1 MALNVQ
7 KLAARLKEI
16 EDGAKNSEFAN
27 LLWKPREGT
36 AQVIRIVPYKFNPE
50 DPFITLKF
58 YYKLGGKNYLAPCTF
73 GKPDPVQE
81 CVENLRAS
89 GSSEETEIAK
99 TLSPTT
105 RTYCPIIVRGE
116 EELGVRFWGF
126 GVQVLK
132 QLLALTTKTAMWGD
146 ITSLS
151 DGNDLEIVFKK
162 DSGKKNAKGQSFPE
176 TIITPYPTK
185 TPVVDPTKRELM
197 DKIRDQKDILTI
209 FPLKSYDELKE
220 VVNKW
225 LNPQDES
232 NTGGTGGASADNIAK
247 VHTPPAGSPAVA
259 TPAVQSAAQT
269 PTSTPANIDPANEF
283 DDFFNTPT
291 K

>member
-1 MALNVQ
+1 MALNVK
-7 KLAARLKEI
+7 KLAARLKDL
-16 EDGAKNSEFAN
+16 EDGSKGSEFAN
-27 LLWKPREGT
+27 LLWKPSEGT
-36 AQVIRIVPYKFNPE
+36 PQVIRIVPYKFNPE

-58 YYKLGGKNYLAPCTF
+58 YYKIGGKNYLAPCTF

-81 CVENLRAS
+81 VAESLRSSGITVEMEL
-89 GSSEETEIAK
+89 AK
-99 TLSPTT
+99 SLNPTA

-151 DGNDLEIVFKK
+151 DGNDLEVVFKK

-185 TPVVDPTKRELM
+185 TPVVDPTKHGLM
-197 DKIRDQKDILTI
+197 DKIRDQRDILTI

-220 VVNKW
+220 AINKW
-225 LNPQDES
+225 LNPTDES
-232 NTGGTGGASADNIAK
+232 NTSGANTLAPTPHVPPSA
-247 VHTPPAGSPAVA
+247 TPPVA
-259 TPAVQSAAQT
+259 YVPQT
-269 PTSTPANIDPANEF
+269 PTPTPVISDGVNEF